1 MSGISE
7 RTAGIL
13 MIVGST
19 AFFGLAGVFTKS
31 ITADSWTIAGWR
43 GLSGAILMAAYVLWR
58 ARGTRLASA
67 LRLGW
72 RGWAL
77 AVVGA
82 VASILFISAFKS
94 TTVSNVSVAYA
105 TAPFMA
111 AGIAWVVFR
120 QSSPVRTLVTA
131 LVSLLGVVIM
141 VGGGVEAGRLFGDFL
156 ALFMTFWCALY
167 IVLVRAFRDSP
178 TVWAGAVSA
187 FLLFF
192 ACFAFVDPLAVS
204 ARDALLC
211 CGFGTS
217 FAIATVLWTEG
228 AMRLPPAESG
238 LLGSAEVGFAVAFAW
253 LFLGELPPFAS
264 VIGGGIV
271 VAAVFWYASRD
282 LVAAR
287 RQTVEPAV

>member
-1 MSGISE
+1 MSVVSE

-19 AFFGLAGVFTKS
+19 AFFGLAGVFTKT

-58 ARGTRLASA
+58 ARGRPLAPA

-72 RGWAL
+72 RGWTL

-82 VASILFISAFKS
+82 VASILFISAFKQ
-94 TTVSNVSVAYA
+94 TTVSNVAVAYA

-111 AGIAWVVFR
+111 AAIAWLVFR
-120 QSSPVRTLVTA
+120 QSSPVRTMVTA
-131 LVSLLGVVIM
+131 VVSLAGVVIM
-141 VGGGVEAGRLFGDFL
+141 VAGGLEAGRLRGDL
-156 ALFMTFWCALY
+156 IALLMTFCCALY

-178 TVWAGAVSA
+178 TVWAGALSA
-187 FLLFF
+187 FLLFL
-192 ACFAFVDPLAVS
+192 ACFAFVDPFAVS
-204 ARDALLC
+204 TRDLVLC
-211 CGFGTS
+211 CCFGTS

-238 LLGSAEVGFAVAFAW
+238 LLGTAEVPVAVTFAW

-287 RQTVEPAV
+287 RQAVEPV